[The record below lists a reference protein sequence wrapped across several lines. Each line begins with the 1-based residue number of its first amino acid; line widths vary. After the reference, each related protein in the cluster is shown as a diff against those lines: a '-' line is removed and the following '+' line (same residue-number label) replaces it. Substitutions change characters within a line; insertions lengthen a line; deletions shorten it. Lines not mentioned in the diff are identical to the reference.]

1 MNTIEL
7 QNKII
12 HKVLEINNKDF
23 LDYLNS
29 LLTTENL
36 SAYKLN
42 EFEKTI
48 IEESIIDYKSGNTVS
63 NEDVFKKT
71 EKWLEE

>member
-48 IEESIIDYKSGNTVS
+48 IEESIIDYKSGNY
-63 NEDVFKKT
+63 
-71 EKWLEE
+71 